1 MKSIN
6 SPLILCGMLT
16 AEIGLGNALGN
27 CYFYNEDFTLN
38 IVVFACA
45 VLNGMVLH
53 FQFST
58 LISPIPLERVSYHF
72 PLLFCCGFGASYLSD
87 DGWYFVIVPVLF
99 GACIVASI
107 FYRKKLKSINLK
119 SKRKNHGTKI

>member
-1 MKSIN
+1 MKIN
-6 SPLILCGMLT
+6 SSLVLCGMLT
-16 AEIGLGNALGN
+16 AEIGLGDALGK
-27 CYFYNEDFTLN
+27 CYFYSEDFILN

-58 LISPIPLERVSYHF
+58 LISTIPLGKISYHF
-72 PLLFCCGFGASYLSD
+72 PLFFCCGFGVSYLSD

-107 FYRKKLKSINLK
+107 FYRKKLKSIILK
-119 SKRKNHGTKI
+119 SKRKNHGTQI

>member
-27 CYFYNEDFTLN
+27 CYFYNEDFALN

-45 VLNGMVLH
+45 ILNGMVLH

-58 LISPIPLERVSYHF
+58 LISPISLGRVSYHF
-72 PLLFCCGFGASYLSD
+72 PLLFCCGFGVSYLSND
-87 DGWYFVIVPVLF
+87 EWYFAIVPVLF

-107 FYRKKLKSINLK
+107 SYRKKLKSITSK
-119 SKRKNHGTKI
+119 SKGQNHGT